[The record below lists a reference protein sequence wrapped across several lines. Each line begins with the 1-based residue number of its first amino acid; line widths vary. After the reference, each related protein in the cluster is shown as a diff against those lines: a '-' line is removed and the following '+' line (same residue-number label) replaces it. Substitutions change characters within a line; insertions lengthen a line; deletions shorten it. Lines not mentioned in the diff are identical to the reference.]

1 MSTGKRLAKRSILG
15 TRFGQISQC
24 GPTFTVLVNV
34 LFMLEALISLRNLN
48 EDLWTQMSV
57 QNTHVINLNT
67 QVKILISD
75 TVGNVI

>member
-1 MSTGKRLAKRSILG
+1 MNCEKMSTIFKHDHVRDKK
-15 TRFGQISQC
+15 
-24 GPTFTVLVNV
+24 TFTVLVNV